1 MKVSIQKSLLYLLKN
16 SGIFLFFLIMTIVG
30 TKVTFLPQYGN
41 RWFMIFPLLFSFG
54 MLCYSIIPHIN
65 ILKAIFTQNV
75 MLLETEIIE
84 KSSEIKDTYGYKE
97 EITSYKLK
105 NTDLIFKTENTKK
118 YDIGDKIAL
127 WYITKNNGD
136 IKFIKDDK
144 IFIYSKDVE
153 IPESEFLIKCK
164 QWTIICFNKTKDF
177 YIFCKKKIVE
187 IFFNL
192 KTKFKSKKGEL

>member
-16 SGIFLFFLIMTIVG
+16 SGIFLFFLVMTIIG

-65 ILKAIFTQNV
+65 IIKAMFSNNV
-75 MLLETEIIE
+75 NLLETEIIE
-84 KSSEIKDTYGYKE
+84 RSSEIKETYGCKE

-118 YDIGDKIAL
+118 YNIGDKISL

-153 IPESEFLIKCK
+153 VPESELLIKCK
-164 QWTIICFNKTKDF
+164 QWVTICLNKIKDF
-177 YIFCKKKIVE
+177 CVFCKKETIK
-187 IFFNL
+187 IFFKL
-192 KTKFKSKKGEL
+192 KTKFKNKKEEL